1 MRDSLARRTGLTARL
16 ARRWFRWRFR
26 LLQARRYR
34 RPDLAHVEGLALQ
47 IPPGV
52 FHPEFFFATALFL
65 RVLARRPMAPGSRAL
80 DMGTGS
86 GALAIALAKRGA
98 GVTAIDI
105 NPLAV
110 RCAAENAIAHGVA
123 GRVAICQGDLFAPV
137 AGERFDLLTFNPPFY
152 ARAPRDMADRAWAAG
167 EGCAVLWR
175 FLEDAREHLLPGG
188 EVLIGAS
195 TEAPFTRKLATA
207 PGWRVSI
214 LGRRELVSERLFVF
228 SLRPE

>member
-1 MRDSLARRTGLTARL
+1 MSDLFAPRTGPAARL
-16 ARRWFRWRFR
+16 ARRCFRLHFQ
-26 LLQARRYR
+26 LLQARRYTQ
-34 RPDLAHVEGLALQ
+34 PDLAHVEGLALH
-47 IPPGV
+47 ISPGV

-65 RVLARRPMAPGSRAL
+65 RVLARRPLAPGTRAL

-98 GVTAIDI
+98 WMKAIDI

-110 RCAAENAIAHGVA
+110 ECAAANALAHGVA
-123 GRVAICQGDLFAPV
+123 DCVTTSRGDLFTPA
-137 AGERFDLLTFNPPFY
+137 AGERFDLITFNPPFY

-167 EGCAVLWR
+167 DGCAVIWR
-175 FLEDAREHLLPGG
+175 FLDQARNHLLPGG

-195 TEAPFTRKLATA
+195 TEAPFTSRLATVA
-207 PGWRVSI
+207 GWRVRI

>member
-1 MRDSLARRTGLTARL
+1 LSDLFARRTGPASRL
-16 ARRWFRWRFR
+16 ARRWFRGRFQ
-26 LLQARRYR
+26 LLQARRYNQ
-34 RPDLAHVEGLALQ
+34 PDLARVEGIALQ
-47 IPPGV
+47 ITPGV

-65 RVLARRPMAPGSRAL
+65 RVLARRPLAPGTRAL

-105 NPLAV
+105 NPLAI
-110 RCAAENAIAHGVA
+110 RCTAVNAQTHGVA
-123 GRVAICQGDLFAPV
+123 HQVTACQGDLFAPV

-152 ARAPRDMADRAWAAG
+152 ARTPRDMADRAWAAG

-175 FLEDAREHLLPGG
+175 FLAEARNHLLPGG

-207 PGWRVSI
+207 AGWRVRI

>member
-1 MRDSLARRTGLTARL
+1 MSDPFARRTGPAARL
-16 ARRWFRWRFR
+16 ARCWFRWRFH
-26 LLQARRYR
+26 LLQARRYSQ
-34 RPDLAHVEGLALQ
+34 PDLAHVEGLALQ

-65 RVLARRPMAPGSRAL
+65 QVLARRPLAPGSRAL

-98 GVTAIDI
+98 NVTAIDI

-110 RCAAENAIAHGVA
+110 HCAAENATAHGLG
-123 GRVAICQGDLFAPV
+123 GRVTACQGDLFAPIE
-137 AGERFDLLTFNPPFY
+137 GECFDLLTFNPPFY
-152 ARAPRDMADRAWAAG
+152 ARTPRDLADHAWAAG
-167 EGCAVLWR
+167 DGCEVLWR
-175 FLEDAREHLLPGG
+175 FLAEARIHLLPGG

-195 TEAPFTRKLATA
+195 TEAPFTSKLATA
-207 PGWRVSI
+207 AGWRVRI
-214 LGRRELVSERLFVF
+214 LGRRELVSERLFIF